1 MMISL
6 GKYLGSERPVP
17 RRLLAVSAAMLVIVS
32 LGCSTC
38 GRGTYQV
45 ELFKEMHYSQ
55 AHKSQEPPRL
65 APPSGAVPFVSSGA
79 GRLIASDYYITGGYQ
94 KGSESAKFLYV
105 TNCVFCHGSQGK
117 GDGAMKDFLI
127 KWGGIPPA
135 DITGG
140 TTTDSSDHDILNF
153 IGYGGR
159 VGYFA
164 SQSDVD
170 SPSPMPTF
178 NKLLTLDEQW
188 ELVGYVRD
196 LQGK

>member
-1 MMISL
+1 MNSL
-6 GKYLGSERPVP
+6 GRYLANWGTIA
-17 RRLLAVSAAMLVIVS
+17 RRLLTVGAAALVIVA
-32 LGCSTC
+32 LGCTPW

-45 ELFKEMHYSQ
+45 ELFSEMHYSQ
-55 AHKSQEPPRL
+55 AYKSQEPPRL
-65 APPSGAVPFVSSGA
+65 APPSGAVPFASFGE

-94 KGSESAKFLYV
+94 KGSESAKALYV
-105 TNCVFCHGSQGK
+105 TNCAFCHGIQGK
-117 GDGAMKDFLI
+117 GDGAVKDYLL

-140 TTTDSSDHDILNF
+140 TTSGSSDQEILDF

-164 SQSDVD
+164 AQGGAE

-178 NKLLTLDEQW
+178 NKLLTPEEQW
-188 ELVGYVRD
+188 DLVGYVRD

>member
-1 MMISL
+1 MISL
-6 GKYLGSERPVP
+6 GRYLTNWGAIG
-17 RRLLAVSAAMLVIVS
+17 RRLLTVGAAALVIVA
-32 LGCSTC
+32 LGCAPW

-55 AHKSQEPPRL
+55 AYKSQEPPRL
-65 APPSGAVPFVSSGA
+65 APPPGAVPFASAGE

-94 KGSESAKFLYV
+94 KNSESAKSLYL

-117 GDGAMKDFLI
+117 GDGAVKDYLL

-140 TTTDSSDHDILNF
+140 TTSGSSDQEILDF

-164 SQSDVD
+164 AQGGAD
-170 SPSPMPTF
+170 SPSPMPSF
-178 NKLLTLDEQW
+178 NKLLTLEEQW